1 MHLSINKKKIYF
13 YIICLFLLT
22 TIFNIDKSNFLKNTF
37 LIDKI
42 DIKTNFRE
50 INQNVLN
57 ETKYLLEKNI
67 LLINKNELLANL
79 EKLSFLENINI
90 KINYPSTIIIE
101 AEKTKLQGITY
112 INKNK
117 YFVGDNKKFI
127 QSNLIKY
134 DKKLPIIFGK
144 FVPYDYLILLNK
156 LKQHNINIDEI
167 KNFYFHKNKRWDL
180 NFYNNIS
187 LKLPNK
193 NIDNSIK
200 LFKKLQN
207 SNRFNS
213 YTVFD
218 LRVPNRIIL
227 KNE

>member
-1 MHLSINKKKIYF
+1 MHLLINKKKIYF

-101 AEKTKLQGITY
+101 AETK
-112 INKNK
+112 
-117 YFVGDNKKFI
+117 F
-127 QSNLIKY
+127 
-134 DKKLPIIFGK
+134 
-144 FVPYDYLILLNK
+144 
-156 LKQHNINIDEI
+156 
-167 KNFYFHKNKRWDL
+167 
-180 NFYNNIS
+180 
-187 LKLPNK
+187 
-193 NIDNSIK
+193 
-200 LFKKLQN
+200 
-207 SNRFNS
+207 
-213 YTVFD
+213 
-218 LRVPNRIIL
+218 
-227 KNE
+227 